1 MTRGSVCRFCQR
13 TPAAGAIIVEFSFP
27 VAWSTPMTQKY
38 SALFVACYCS
48 LSLAGCAYDQSFM
61 QMDSNSGV
69 PFFGMQWAVDSGS
82 RPSGHTDSSMLKLSE
97 QDSELNIPIPRI
109 DRRKSDKSDT
119 SRQLVN
125 VSQQS
130 H

>member
-1 MTRGSVCRFCQR
+1 MPKKF
-13 TPAAGAIIVEFSFP
+13 
-27 VAWSTPMTQKY
+27 

-48 LSLAGCAYDQSFM
+48 LSLAGCAYDHSFM

-82 RPSGHTDSSMLKLSE
+82 RPSEHTDGSRLKLGAPE
-97 QDSELNIPIPRI
+97 SELNIPNPRI
-109 DRRKSDKSDT
+109 DRRKTDQSDT
-119 SRQLVN
+119 SSQIVS